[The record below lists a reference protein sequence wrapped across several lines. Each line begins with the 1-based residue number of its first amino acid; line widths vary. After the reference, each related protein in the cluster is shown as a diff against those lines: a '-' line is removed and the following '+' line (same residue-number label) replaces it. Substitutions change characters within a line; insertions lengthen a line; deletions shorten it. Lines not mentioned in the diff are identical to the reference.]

1 MIENENTES
10 ALDADN
16 TLANEELAEVK
27 GGIAL
32 SAALTRASVASLA
45 KVSRLSLAGL
55 RARLGVNADDVAF
68 VNDSGPTWVDS
79 PHSFGLG
86 ELVSIRQR

>member
-1 MIENENTES
+1 MIENENIDS

-16 TLANEELAEVK
+16 TLANEELAEVN
-27 GGIAL
+27 GGVSL
-32 SAALTRASVASLA
+32 SAALTRASVASR
-45 KVSRLSLAGL
+45 VRVGQISLAGL

-86 ELVSIRQR
+86 QLVSLRQR

>member
-79 PHSFGLG
+79 PRSFGLG